1 MYSCLQSNIQARTQY
16 VPLLCWSV
24 CRKLLVC
31 GPAFPVLNPCA
42 FEGGSAWIP
51 DVGVEP
57 GCPWLRTTY
66 NALSAFL
73 PLLSSP
79 PSNSHISRVRSA
91 PDWPPRM
98 PLNGGGLGKHFKRKP
113 KSVSHLPPP
122 LSRPSLL
129 SLFLS
134 HTHTAVIWLFKFS
147 AAFLQL
153 ELVYDIPSADSLASR
168 SLSPLSLSLALALSD
183 AHTQI
188 QHNLIFSCSVLSL
201 PSASNVS
208 CSSHSP
214 ADAVDV
220 CCTTWYVW
228 RQRRNKVA
236 HTPCVSSL
244 WGGVG

>member
-1 MYSCLQSNIQARTQY
+1 MWASLPCPQPLCLWGRKCMDPWCWCGARLPVAPHHLQR
-16 VPLLCWSV
+16 PLC
-24 CRKLLVC
+24 
-31 GPAFPVLNPCA
+31 
-42 FEGGSAWIP
+42 IP
-51 DVGVEP
+51 
-57 GCPWLRTTY
+57 
-66 NALSAFL
+66 
-73 PLLSSP
+73 P
-79 PSNSHISRVRSA
+79 PSRLLPQTATS
-91 PDWPPRM
+91 
-98 PLNGGGLGKHFKRKP
+98 LGSDQLQIGPHACLWIVGAWASTLKG
-113 KSVSHLPPP
+113 S
-122 LSRPSLL
+122 PSLFPICPAAPR
-129 SLFLS
+129 SFLS

-168 SLSPLSLSLALALSD
+168 SLSPLSLALALSD

-228 RQRRNKVA
+228 RQWRNKVT
-236 HTPCVSSL
+236 HTHTDHVLAVCGV
-244 WGGVG
+244 GGVGG